1 VQNKLHWAISG
12 KTAAELIYD
21 EVDASKTHMG
31 LKAWKNS
38 PYGKILKSDVV
49 IAKNYLDAD
58 NLRALEH
65 IVSSYLDL
73 AESRAERQILT
84 TMNEWSNFLDR
95 FLVLSE
101 YPILENAGKISHEVA
116 KLKAESEYDK
126 YRVIQDQEYES
137 DFDKIINQMTK
148 PTLEDTQKLERKTK

>member
-1 VQNKLHWAISG
+1 MSSRRL
-12 KTAAELIYD
+12 
-21 EVDASKTHMG
+21 SK
-31 LKAWKNS
+31 KNS
-38 PYGKILKSDVV
+38 RS
-49 IAKNYLDAD
+49 A
-58 NLRALEH
+58 
-65 IVSSYLDL
+65 
-73 AESRAERQILT
+73 
-84 TMNEWSNFLDR
+84 